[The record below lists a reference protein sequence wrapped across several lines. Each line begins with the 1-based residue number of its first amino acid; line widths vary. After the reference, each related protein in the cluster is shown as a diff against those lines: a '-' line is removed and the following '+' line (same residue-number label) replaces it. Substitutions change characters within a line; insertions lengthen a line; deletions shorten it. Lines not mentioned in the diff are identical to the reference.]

1 MCPNPHQDAS
11 PNNAGGDDLRGIAQ
25 VHKRSSLAV
34 DTYTS
39 AFLKRMSL
47 VGAPICRPDSATKK
61 ERTLTTLRANA
72 ETRLIRCGML
82 CTVRASRTCIP
93 VHGRQACTCVHDR
106 LFTFLPRGH
115 RAMKATHINCSR
127 IVLDGEVVVL
137 VAWKSTLLKL
147 ENVLGRGR
155 GKLGRHIL
163 GRVLVLGRVVHL
175 CEHLREGSG
184 RS

>member
-25 VHKRSSLAV
+25 VHKRSSLAA

-72 ETRLIRCGML
+72 ETRLIRCKML

-93 VHGRQACTCVHDR
+93 VHGRQAWTCVQRSTIHISATWSPGYESYSHQLLTHSSR
-106 LFTFLPRGH
+106 RGS
-115 RAMKATHINCSR
+115 SR
-127 IVLDGEVVVL
+127 
-137 VAWKSTLLKL
+137 TC
-147 ENVLGRGR
+147 
-155 GKLGRHIL
+155 
-163 GRVLVLGRVVHL
+163 RVE
-175 CEHLREGSG
+175 EHPSEA
-184 RS
+184 